1 VVVMKLSLQRE
12 NLLKVLQTA
21 AGVVE
26 KRQTMP
32 ILGNFLFQVSQN
44 FLVVTG
50 SDLEIETRSQ
60 APIDAIDGTPFDT
73 TLPAQKLLTI
83 VRSLP
88 EGVMVKLDFDDTR
101 CVVSAGRS
109 SFKLSTL
116 PAQDYPHIDLTQAN
130 VSFRLQQGELKTLIQ
145 HCAFAMALQD
155 VRFYLNGMLF
165 DITSAG
171 LRLVATDGHRLS
183 TCFFEAQWDD
193 ITPTQAIV
201 PRKAISELSKLLN
214 EADEAVQLS
223 LAKNYLTVQF
233 MDTIFTCKLVDG
245 RYPDYRRVIPQHN
258 DVSVSTDR
266 ELLRSI
272 LQRAAILSNERFKG
286 VRMVFEHNL
295 LTVHAQNSEQ
305 DESHEDM
312 AIDFSG
318 EKIEIGFNVS
328 YVLDVIQSV
337 KDDSVNLV
345 LKDSSS
351 SCLIEFRHEA
361 MSCQHVIM
369 PMRL

>member
-1 VVVMKLSLQRE
+1 MKLTLKRE
-12 NLLKVLQTA
+12 NLLKALQTV

-32 ILGNFLFQVSQN
+32 ILGNFLFQVSQS
-44 FLVVTG
+44 FLIVTG

-60 APIDAIDGTPFDT
+60 TELDSVEGEPFDI

-83 VRSLP
+83 IRSLP
-88 EGVMVKLDFDDTR
+88 DGVVVTLHFEEAR
-101 CVVSAGRS
+101 CTVTAGRS

-116 PAQDYPHIDLTQAN
+116 PGADYPHIDLTQAQL
-130 VSFRLQQGELKTLIQ
+130 SLRLLQGQFKQLIQ
-145 HCAFAMALQD
+145 HCSFAMASQD

-165 DITSAG
+165 DMTPNS

-183 TCFFEAQWDD
+183 TCALDSQFGDFA
-193 ITPTQAIV
+193 PTQAIV
-201 PRKAISELSKLLN
+201 PRKAIIELAKLLV
-214 EADEAVQLS
+214 EQDEEIQLS

-233 MDTIFTCKLVDG
+233 MDTVFTCKLIDG
-245 RYPDYRRVIPQHN
+245 RYPDYRRVIPQAN
-258 DVSVSTDR
+258 DVFVQTDR

-286 VRMVFEHNL
+286 VRMVLEQNL

-312 AIDFSG
+312 AIDYAG
-318 EKIEIGFNVS
+318 ERIEIGFNVS
-328 YVLDVIQSV
+328 YLLDVIGAV
-337 KDDSVNLV
+337 KDDCITLN

-351 SCLIEFRHEA
+351 SCLISDQQGDL
-361 MSCQHVIM
+361 SCQHVIM